1 MALNLQTAHPIA
13 MKFGQNVRRG
23 RIKACVFENLKS
35 DDAFPRKPKIT

>member
-1 MALNLQTAHPIA
+1 MALNLQTADPIA

-23 RIKACVFENLKS
+23 RMKVCVFEILKS